1 MLSNY
6 PLAAIDQ
13 VISVTLNPL
22 KNEIESLSN
31 IQLNIIEG
39 IIEKEKEKLQKN
51 LKSRI
56 FKSNNEKEI
65 ELFVSQYHS
74 TLILLLQQVYK
85 NKPYF
90 NEGNPVLNKAFNL
103 LVGSLDELLV
113 FIEERF
119 ASYLSLLEIVPIT
132 YLEVAKNEIRNS
144 IERFRNSF
152 LEAVPDKELSE
163 IVINDILKFI
173 ETSSENSAVTFR
185 EVLYMK
191 DLVKELERIDQPENP
206 RCIYTALVELLVYLN
221 YNSKLFINHFT
232 SKIKSQ
238 INLLPLIDK
247 KIVQL
252 EFKRKEFQQMHVKPG
267 VIFNPE
273 YNGIQA
279 EIDRWFT
286 HEIYYVSQE
295 LKVPEIAAVLNPPAV
310 LPKRKERDKI
320 LCTLTG
326 DQIGLFLRASDQNRL
341 LIAPSMTAIF
351 KAIVPSL
358 STRDREDLSI
368 ENTRVKSYEA
378 TDHDKETLIQALE
391 KLIQTIKEL

>member
-1 MLSNY
+1 M
-6 PLAAIDQ
+6 AAIDQ

-22 KNEIESLSN
+22 KNEIESLSS

-90 NEGNPVLNKAFNL
+90 NEGNPVLSKAFNL

-119 ASYLSLLEIVPIT
+119 APYLSLLETVPIT
-132 YLEVAKNEIRNS
+132 YLEVAKNEIKQS
-144 IERFRNSF
+144 IERFKNSF
-152 LEAVPDKELSE
+152 LNAVPDKELSE
-163 IVINDILKFI
+163 IVLNEILKFI
-173 ETSSENSAVTFR
+173 ETPSENSSVTFK
-185 EVLYMK
+185 EVIYMK
-191 DLVKELERIDQPENP
+191 DLVKELEHIDQPENP
-206 RCIYTALVELLVYLN
+206 KCIYTALVELLVYLN

-232 SKIKSQ
+232 SKIKLQ
-238 INLLPLIDK
+238 INSLPFIDK

-267 VIFNPE
+267 VILNPE
-273 YNGIQA
+273 YNGIKA
-279 EIDRWFT
+279 EIERWFT
-286 HEIYYVSQE
+286 HEIYFVSQE
-295 LKVPEIAAVLNPPAV
+295 LKVPEISAALNPPPV
-310 LPKRKERDKI
+310 LPKRKERDKV
-320 LCTLTG
+320 LCMLTG

-358 STRDREDLSI
+358 STKDREELSV

-378 TDHDKETLIQALE
+378 TDHDKETLIMALE
-391 KLIQTIKEL
+391 KLIQTIREF